1 VLWSSSTTD
10 LQVHTCFV
18 RCAQVGYVD
27 FVIKL
32 DAPDKTTLSDGRK
45 MSHHLQALKPGDSI
59 YLRGPHGTIEYKVC
73 ACVTIAIEV
82 Y

>member
-1 VLWSSSTTD
+1 VCTPW
-10 LQVHTCFV
+10 
-18 RCAQVGYVD
+18 QVGYVD

-73 ACVTIAIEV
+73 FYGTTATEIYTVLNMAHV
-82 Y
+82 QLPS

>member
-1 VLWSSSTTD
+1 MHPFAL
-10 LQVHTCFV
+10 LLCIH
-18 RCAQVGYVD
+18 QVGYVD

-73 ACVTIAIEV
+73 AWQ
-82 Y
+82 